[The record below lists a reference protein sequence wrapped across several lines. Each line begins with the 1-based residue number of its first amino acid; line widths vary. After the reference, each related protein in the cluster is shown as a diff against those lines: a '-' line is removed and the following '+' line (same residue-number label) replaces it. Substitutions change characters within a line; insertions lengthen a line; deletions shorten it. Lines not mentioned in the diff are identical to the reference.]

1 MLSRLVEYQYTL
13 IEKQYKWFSSKNDNF
28 FSKTDME
35 ALLEARRL
43 PPGRLVIASH
53 NQGKVNEIK
62 ALVGPF
68 GIEAVSAGDLGLPVP
83 EETENSFAGNAAI
96 KALAAANASGLPAL
110 ADDSG
115 MEVAALGGRPGV
127 HTADWA
133 ETPRRRD
140 FYMAME
146 RVRRELAQTG
156 SEDRSARF
164 VCCLCL
170 AWPDGHREVFF
181 GAIDGALSFPPRG
194 TMGFG
199 FDPIFVPAGYDKT
212 FAELD
217 PAEKHAISHRADAFA
232 KLVAACLE

>member
-1 MLSRLVEYQYTL
+1 MEPQLSPR
-13 IEKQYKWFSSKNDNF
+13 K
-28 FSKTDME
+28 
-35 ALLEARRL
+35 L
-43 PPGRLVIASH
+43 PPGTLVIASH
-53 NQGKVNEIK
+53 NSGKVKEINE
-62 ALVGPF
+62 LLLPYGVD
-68 GIEAVSAGDLGLPVP
+68 AVSAAALGLPVP
-83 EETENSFAGNAAI
+83 EETENTFLGNARI
-96 KALAAANASGLPAL
+96 KALAAATTSGLPAL

-133 ETPRRRD
+133 ETPAGRD

-146 RVRRELAQTG
+146 RVLRELEETG
-156 SEDRSARF
+156 SDDRRARF

-170 AWPDGHREVFF
+170 AWPDGHVEAFL
-181 GAIDGALSFPPRG
+181 GKIEGSLEFPPRG

-199 FDPIFVPAGYDKT
+199 FDPIFVPEGYAQT

-217 PAEKHAISHRADAFA
+217 PAAKHSISHRADAFA

>member
-1 MLSRLVEYQYTL
+1 MEQQLSPR
-13 IEKQYKWFSSKNDNF
+13 K
-28 FSKTDME
+28 
-35 ALLEARRL
+35 L
-43 PPGRLVIASH
+43 PPGTLVIASH
-53 NQGKVNEIK
+53 NSGKVKEINE
-62 ALVGPF
+62 LLLPYGVD
-68 GIEAVSAGDLGLPVP
+68 AVSAAALGLPVP
-83 EETENSFAGNAAI
+83 EETENTFLGNARI
-96 KALAAANASGLPAL
+96 KALAAATASGLPAL

-133 ETPRRRD
+133 ETPAGRD

-146 RVRRELAQTG
+146 RVLRELEETG
-156 SEDRSARF
+156 SDDRRARF

-170 AWPDGHREVFF
+170 AWPDGHVEAFL
-181 GAIDGALSFPPRG
+181 GKIEGSLEFPPRG

-199 FDPIFVPAGYDKT
+199 FDPIFVPEGFVQT

-217 PAEKHAISHRADAFA
+217 PAAKHSISHRADAFA